1 MNENRLPANSIN
13 GNPGEEFLTRQQNFW
28 QVLATIPP
36 GRVTSYGRLAQ
47 LAGLGRGARL
57 AARWLAQLPD
67 GSSLPWHR
75 VVNSRGQLSLS
86 PCSAAG
92 VEQKQRLQNEG
103 VVVINHRVNMAHFG
117 WPGSPEQP
125 SEQPSDQSQE
135 FHE

>member
-13 GNPGEEFLTRQQNFW
+13 GNSAEEFLTARQNFW
-28 QVLATIPP
+28 QILATVPP

-47 LAGLGRGARL
+47 LAGLGRGARVV
-57 AARWLAQLPD
+57 ARWLAQLPE

-86 PCSAAG
+86 PESAAG
-92 VEQKQRLQNEG
+92 AEQRRRLLGEG
-103 VVVINHRVNMAHFG
+103 VLIVNHRVNMAHFG

-125 SEQPSDQSQE
+125 PEQPQE
-135 FHE
+135 LHE